1 MKVLQCYT
9 EDETHLAIKKVAKLQ
24 RLSVSKL
31 IENLVVPYTQNY
43 LKEYE
48 KNQLIEQQELRK
60 IRGY

>member
-9 EDETHLAIKKVAKLQ
+9 EDETHLTIKKVAKLQ

-31 IENLVVPYTQNY
+31 IENLIIPYTQNY

-48 KNQLIEQQELRK
+48 KNQ
-60 IRGY
+60 